1 MSKPFLDKK
10 ATDQLNLSVLR
21 RVDPDTEQ
29 VLATAGHVALYVF
42 DTERK
47 AWSRKDVEGSLFLLK
62 RQTQPRFKI
71 VILNKKSQDNFVED
85 VLGDFKFEVAPPY
98 VLYRSKLD
106 EVIGVWFYDQNECAM
121 VAGLLQRITAAY
133 AGQHS
138 SSEPASILVD
148 PAIPQSRTPT
158 PADDAFWDRHNPEAT
173 SITAI
178 NRNRL
183 LQPAHPPDLTPGPSI
198 DPSQA
203 GPSSD
208 GAAVQSPFGL
218 AGSSQPTEG
227 AASDSSQQAQGD
239 ILRKLLSQSGSANGM
254 SFGSPPRAV
263 LPGPQSTNS
272 PTHHKAAD
280 PGEEQNPLSALF
292 ANIKVS
298 TASTPVAQT
307 PPPNLKPPAGTS
319 APPGQSPALLTPSFF
334 RQHSTPQ
341 EAAQLSASEP
351 AQQDS
356 GNALQQVFARAASKS
371 TPRTDPADAT
381 LQSQLFP
388 SAPPSQSV
396 NVRDKIRKALIE
408 LANSDAFLDLIVDQL
423 QSKGLQL

>member
-85 VLGDFKFEVAPPY
+85 VLGDFKFELAAPY

-106 EVIGVWFYDQNECAM
+106 EVIGIWFYDQNECAT

-133 AGQHS
+133 AGQPS
-138 SSEPASILVD
+138 SSEPASLLVN
-148 PAIPQSRTPT
+148 PAIPQSSVPT
-158 PADDAFWDRHNPEAT
+158 SPDNAFWDRRNPEAI

-178 NRNRL
+178 NRARL
-183 LQPAHPPDLTPGPSI
+183 LQQARPPALIPGPPI

-218 AGSSQPTEG
+218 PGSLQPTEG
-227 AASDSSQQAQGD
+227 AASDPSQQDQGD
-239 ILRKLLSQSGSANGM
+239 ILRKLLSQSGNADGM
-254 SFGSPPRAV
+254 SFGSPPRPTP
-263 LPGPQSTNS
+263 PGPQFTNS
-272 PTHHKAAD
+272 PTHYKAAD

-298 TASTPVAQT
+298 TAGTPVAQT
-307 PPPNLKPPAGTS
+307 PPPNLKPPPGIS
-319 APPGQSPALLTPSFF
+319 APPGHSPALLTPSFF
-334 RQHSTPQ
+334 RQHSNPQ
-341 EAAQLSASEP
+341 EAAQPSASEP
-351 AQQDS
+351 AHSDS
-356 GNALQQVFARAASKS
+356 GNTLQQVFARAASKS
-371 TPRTDPADAT
+371 TPRTDPADSS
-381 LQSQLFP
+381 LQSQLSP
-388 SAPPSQSV
+388 PAPPSPTTSGR
-396 NVRDKIRKALIE
+396 NKIRKALLG